1 MTEVQEQILK
11 RFKRGQLLT
20 RQQVLDLGS
29 DRPAADIKELRRA
42 GFLIVY
48 IPARVPFWVAPELA
62 EAANVV
68 WAKRVM
74 EKIKESA

>member
-29 DRPAADIKELRRA
+29 GKPAADIKELRRA

-48 IPARVPFWVAPELA
+48 IPAKTPFWVAPELA
-62 EAANVV
+62 ETAGVL
-68 WAKRVM
+68 WHKRVM
-74 EKIKESA
+74 DKIKESA

>member
-1 MTEVQEQILK
+1 MTETQEQLLK

-48 IPARVPFWVAPELA
+48 IHAKTPFWVAPELA

-68 WAKRVM
+68 WSKRVM
-74 EKIKESA
+74 DKIKEA